1 MRDLDRNT
9 TYTTEGVTEK
19 RVEEL
24 YHWLLRNDTGW
35 DNYNI
40 KEITNVELEYDLCQ
54 RTWYIYELR
63 GEATSIDT
71 LFEEPSFTKTSTD
84 LALVSNDLVGWSVEE
99 LVLEHKGL
107 YYCDRGG
114 VLEPFNH
121 VMELTEEQ
129 KSYLNR

>member
-40 KEITNVELEYDLCQ
+40 KEITNVELEYDSRQ
-54 RTWYIYELR
+54 RSWYIYELR

-107 YYCDRGG
+107 YYCDRDG

-129 KSYLNR
+129 KSYFK

>member
-9 TYTTEGVTEK
+9 TYTTEGVSKK
-19 RVEEL
+19 RVIEL
-24 YHWLLRNDTGW
+24 YNWLLTNETGW
-35 DNYNI
+35 GNYTI
-40 KEITNVELEYDLCQ
+40 KEITDVELEYCQ
-54 RTWYIYELR
+54 RSWLIYELR

-71 LFEEPSFTKTSTD
+71 LFEKPSFTKTSTD
-84 LALVSNDLVGWSVEE
+84 LALVSNNLVGWSVEE